1 MARQAAKL
9 QTSQQPEELLDLGTW
24 WDSPTRRTASTLQPR
39 GWLTKTKFTLP
50 AFGALLLLIA
60 FIWPTF
66 LPDVPD
72 VKKALEKLRPGVV
85 EELAMFDLNYKGT
98 NKEGTPFAV
107 DAVKAVRTG
116 GEEEH
121 PTIALTAP
129 EADMQTKDGNKV
141 EVKSETGVYDEK
153 AQALQMQGGVEIQHD
168 NGTTFNAPFLDVDF
182 ATNTART
189 TQPVTVHGDF
199 GKISAPGMVLEDGG
213 DRVIFTGTPDDR
225 AHATINSAPK
235 NGLTPVPT
243 TAETDAA
250 PLHEPLAEPK
260 IPTAID

>member
-9 QTSQQPEELLDLGTW
+9 LHTPHAEAELIDLGAW
-24 WDSPTRRTASTLQPR
+24 WDSPTRKTARNMQPR

-50 AFGALLLLIA
+50 ALGAVLLLIA

-72 VKKALEKLRPGVV
+72 VKAALEKLRPGVV

-98 NKEGTPFAV
+98 NKDGTPFAV
-107 DAVKAVRTG
+107 EAIKAVRTG

-121 PTIALTAP
+121 PEITLTTP
-129 EADMQTKDGNKV
+129 TADMKTKDGNAV
-141 EVKSETGVYDEK
+141 EVTSETGIYDEK
-153 AQALQMQGGVEIQHD
+153 AQALQMKGDVEIQHD

-182 ATNTART
+182 ATNSART
-189 TQPVTVHGDF
+189 TQPVSVHGDF

-213 DRVIFTGTPDDR
+213 DRVIFTGTPEDR
-225 AHATINSAPK
+225 AHAVINSAPK

-243 TAETDAA
+243 QVGAEAE
-250 PLHEPLAEPK
+250 LVEPK
-260 IPTAID
+260 TPATID